1 MKVEKQKY
9 NAIVSKSL
17 SLNDEDII
25 GHISADT
32 IYSLK
37 QKAKVLARACNN
49 YKGGRIKICDESTLR
64 TWIINS

>member
-1 MKVEKQKY
+1 MKVEKNKY

-32 IYSLK
+32 IFSLK
-37 QKAKVLARACNN
+37 QKAKGIARPCNN
-49 YKGGRIKICDESTLR
+49 YKGGRIKIFDKSTLR